1 MTHATLARAAAAALV
16 LLCSAPMASAQ
27 ASLPPSVSLPF
38 GNVLGTAELA
48 VMIRNLNNEMNRA
61 IERLRAEQAEGDRQ
75 LQGQLIGLQEENR
88 RLRAELARDNQEL
101 RQDLRVELARQKQ
114 ELQGSLAAQEAQF
127 RRVDGKLATDLD
139 QLSRSVAELSG
150 YQSGLASDIR
160 VGKDGLSKFQI
171 DSEQLNGRLNAL
183 QSQLGNLRETTTR
196 MESASAGLGKK
207 DQELN
212 ASLVALTSAQGSLR
226 DELGKRL
233 DNMDGELT
241 KSASE
246 RAKAASDLAKSAS
259 DLAKSASDLADMR
272 KAVAELRATVAVL
285 EAGLKGA
292 ERSANDVK
300 EVSSKIDELKRR
312 IEPVETTIDGRVF
325 EALPAEVAAY
335 KAAVAKVQRADYA
348 AARVDLQQFLASV
361 PNTGFR
367 GSALY
372 WLGQAQ
378 YASSQCREAQASFG
392 EMVKFAPDHPL
403 ASDAMLAI
411 ANCQLELKE
420 PRANVRRSL
429 DNLIKLHPPS
439 KAAAEAKDL
448 LARLPR

>member
-1 MTHATLARAAAAALV
+1 
-16 LLCSAPMASAQ
+16 MASAQ

-75 LQGQLIGLQEENR
+75 LQGQLIGLQDENR
-88 RLRAELARDNQEL
+88 RLRAELARDSQAL
-101 RQDLRVELARQKQ
+101 REDLLVLARQKQ
-114 ELQGSLAAQEAQF
+114 ELQGSLTAQEAQF
-127 RRVDGKLATDLD
+127 RRVVDKLDADLG
-139 QLSRSVAELSG
+139 QLRTSVDRLSG
-150 YQSGLASDIR
+150 DQSVLARDISL
-160 VGKDGLSKFQI
+160 GKDGLSKFQV
-171 DSEQLNGRLNAL
+171 DSEQLNGRLNGL
-183 QSQLGNLRETTTR
+183 QSQLGDLREKTTR
-196 MESASAGLGKK
+196 MEAASALLVSR
-207 DQELN
+207 DQLN
-212 ASLVALTSAQGSLR
+212 ASLEALTSAQGSRLEGL
-226 DELGKRL
+226 DKRL
-233 DNMDGELT
+233 VSMTGELT
-241 KSASE
+241 KAASE
-246 RAKAASDLAKSAS
+246 RAKLVSDLAMS
-259 DLAKSASDLADMR
+259 DGER
-272 KAVAELRATVAVL
+272 VNVGKAVDGLRDRVTVL

-300 EVSSKIDELKRR
+300 EVSSKLDELKRR

-335 KAAVAKVQRADYA
+335 NAAVAKVQRADYG
-348 AARVDLQQFLASV
+348 AARVDLQQFLASG
-361 PNTGFR
+361 PNPGFR

-403 ASDAMLAI
+403 APDAMLAI

-429 DNLIKLHPPS
+429 DNLIKLHPKS
-439 KAAAEAKDL
+439 KAAAQAKDL

>member
-16 LLCSAPMASAQ
+16 LLCSAPMVSAQ
-27 ASLPPSVSLPF
+27 LSLPPSVSLRAGDF
-38 GNVLGTAELA
+38 LGTNELA
-48 VMIRNLNNEMNRA
+48 TVIRNLVRDMNA
-61 IERLRAEQAEGDRQ
+61 EISKLRAEQADGDRQ
-75 LQGQLIGLQEENR
+75 LQSQLTGLRDENR
-88 RLRAELARDNQEL
+88 RLQDELVRVNQELQTKLTSDNQE
-101 RQDLRVELARQKQ
+101 LRVELARQKQ

-127 RRVDGKLATDLD
+127 RRVVGKLDTDLD
-139 QLSRSVAELSG
+139 QLRRSVAELSG
-150 YQSGLASDIR
+150 DQSVLASDIR

-241 KSASE
+241 KAASE
-246 RAKAASDLAKSAS
+246 RAKAAS

-429 DNLIKLHPPS
+429 DNLIKLHPKS

>member
-114 ELQGSLAAQEAQF
+114 ELQVSLAVQEAQF
-127 RRVDGKLATDLD
+127 RRVVDKLDADLAQLRRSVD
-139 QLSRSVAELSG
+139 QLSG
-150 YQSGLASDIR
+150 DQSALASDIR
-160 VGKDGLSKFQI
+160 LGKDGLSKSQI

-196 MESASAGLGKK
+196 MESASALLVSR
-207 DQELN
+207 DQLN
-212 ASLVALTSAQGSLR
+212 ASLEALTSAQGSRLEGL
-226 DELGKRL
+226 DKRL
-233 DNMDGELT
+233 VSMAGELT
-241 KSASE
+241 KAASE
-246 RAKAASDLAKSAS
+246 RDKLVSDLAMSAGE
-259 DLAKSASDLADMR
+259 R
-272 KAVAELRATVAVL
+272 VNVGKAVDGLRDRVTVL
-285 EAGLKGA
+285 EAGLEGA
-292 ERSANDVK
+292 KRSANDVK

-335 KAAVAKVQRADYA
+335 NAAVAKVQRADYG
-348 AARVDLQQFLASV
+348 AARVDLQQFLATV
-361 PNTGFR
+361 PNAGFR

-392 EMVKFAPDHPL
+392 EMVKSAPDHPR
-403 ASDAMLAI
+403 APDAMLAI

-429 DNLIKLHPPS
+429 DNLIKLHPKS

>member
-127 RRVDGKLATDLD
+127 RRVVDKLDADLG
-139 QLSRSVAELSG
+139 QLRTSVDRLSG
-150 YQSGLASDIR
+150 DQSVLARDISL
-160 VGKDGLSKFQI
+160 GKDGLSKFQV

-212 ASLVALTSAQGSLR
+212 ASLEALTRAQTSLR

-233 DNMDGELT
+233 ENMAGELT
-241 KSASE
+241 KAASE
-246 RAKAASDLAKSAS
+246 RDKLVSDLAMSAGE
-259 DLAKSASDLADMR
+259 R
-272 KAVAELRATVAVL
+272 VNVGKAVDGLRDRVTVL
-285 EAGLKGA
+285 EAGLEGA
-292 ERSANDVK
+292 KRSANDVK

-335 KAAVAKVQRADYA
+335 NAAVAKVQRADYG
-348 AARVDLQQFLASV
+348 AARVDLQQFLATV
-361 PNTGFR
+361 PNAGFR

-403 ASDAMLAI
+403 APDAMLAI

-429 DNLIKLHPPS
+429 DNLIKLHPKS

>member
-27 ASLPPSVSLPF
+27 ATLPPSVSLPF

-61 IERLRAEQAEGDRQ
+61 VERLRAEQAEGDRQ
-75 LQGQLIGLQEENR
+75 LRDQLIGLQDENR
-88 RLRAELARDNQEL
+88 RLRAELARDSQEL
-101 RQDLRVELARQKQ
+101 RQDLLVLARQKQ
-114 ELQGSLAAQEAQF
+114 ELQGSLTAQEAQF
-127 RRVDGKLATDLD
+127 RRVVDKLDADLAQLRRSFD
-139 QLSRSVAELSG
+139 QLSGDQSV
-150 YQSGLASDIR
+150 LASDIR
-160 VGKDGLSKFQI
+160 LGKDGLSKSQI

-212 ASLVALTSAQGSLR
+212 ASLEALTSAQGSLR

-233 DNMDGELT
+233 DTMAGELT
-241 KSASE
+241 KAARE
-246 RAKAASDLAKSAS
+246 RDKLVSDLAMSAG

-361 PNTGFR
+361 PNAGFR

-392 EMVKFAPDHPL
+392 EMVKFAPDHPF

-429 DNLIKLHPPS
+429 DNLIKLHPKS

>member
-1 MTHATLARAAAAALV
+1 M
-16 LLCSAPMASAQ
+16 
-27 ASLPPSVSLPF
+27 PPSVSLPF
-38 GNVLGTAELA
+38 GNMLGTAELA

-61 IERLRAEQAEGDRQ
+61 IERLRAEQAEGDRRLQSQ
-75 LQGQLIGLQEENR
+75 LSDLQEDNR
-88 RLRAELARDNQEL
+88 RLRAELARDKQEL
-101 RQDLRVELARQKQ
+101 LGELARQRQ
-114 ELQGSLAAQEAQF
+114 ELQGSMAAQEGQF
-127 RRVDGKLATDLD
+127 KRVIDRLASELN
-139 QLSRSVAELSG
+139 QVRLGVEALRGEQSV
-150 YQSGLASDIR
+150 LASD
-160 VGKDGLSKFQI
+160 VTGGKDNLSKLQI
-171 DSEQLNGRLNAL
+171 EREQLSGRLNAL
-183 QSQLGNLRETTTR
+183 QSQLGDLREKTTR
-196 MESASAGLGKK
+196 LETASAGLGNK
-207 DQELN
+207 DQELGT
-212 ASLVALTSAQGSLR
+212 SLVAVTTAQAGLR
-226 DELGKRL
+226 AE
-233 DNMDGELT
+233 MSSEMS

-246 RAKAASDLAKSAS
+246 LEA
-259 DLAKSASDLADMR
+259 MR

-325 EALPAEVAAY
+325 DALPAEVAAY
-335 KAAVAKVQRADYA
+335 KAAVGKVERGEFA

-361 PNTGFR
+361 SNPGFR

-378 YASSQCREAQASFG
+378 YASSQFREAQASFG
-392 EMVKFAPDHPL
+392 DMVKFSPDHPR
-403 ASDAMLAI
+403 AAEAMLAM

-429 DNLIKLHPPS
+429 DNLIKLHPKS
-439 KAAAEAKDL
+439 KAAAEAKEL

>member
-1 MTHATLARAAAAALV
+1 M
-16 LLCSAPMASAQ
+16 
-27 ASLPPSVSLPF
+27 
-38 GNVLGTAELA
+38 LGTAELA

-61 IERLRAEQAEGDRQ
+61 IERLRAEQAEGDKRLQNQ
-75 LQGQLIGLQEENR
+75 LVELQEDNR
-88 RLRAELARDNQEL
+88 RLRAELARDKQDLLGELARQRQEL
-101 RQDLRVELARQKQ
+101 LGGLDRQKQ
-114 ELQGSLAAQEAQF
+114 ELLGSMANQEAQF
-127 RRVDGKLATDLD
+127 KRVIDKLDADLVQLRRVFD
-139 QLSRSVAELSG
+139 QLSGE
-150 YQSGLASDIR
+150 QSALASDIR
-160 VGKDGLSKFQI
+160 LGKDGLAKFQI
-171 DSEQLNGRLNAL
+171 DGEQLSARLNAL

-196 MESASAGLGKK
+196 IEAASARLVNKEELGS
-207 DQELN
+207 
-212 ASLVALTSAQGSLR
+212 SLATVTAAQNSLR
-226 DELGKRL
+226 DELTSQL
-233 DNMDGELT
+233 A
-241 KSASE
+241 KSANE
-246 RAKAASDLAKSAS
+246 LAKSAS
-259 DLAKSASDLADMR
+259 ELEAMR

-325 EALPAEVAAY
+325 DALPAEVAAY
-335 KAAVAKVQRADYA
+335 KAAVGKVERGEFA

-361 PNTGFR
+361 SNPGFR

-378 YASSQCREAQASFG
+378 YASSQFREAQASFG
-392 EMVKFAPDHPL
+392 DMVKFSPDHPR
-403 ASDAMLAI
+403 AAEAMLAM

-429 DNLIKLHPPS
+429 DNLIKLHPKS
-439 KAAAEAKDL
+439 KAAAEAKEL

>member
-27 ASLPPSVSLPF
+27 ATLPPSVSLPF

-75 LQGQLIGLQEENR
+75 LREQLIGLQEENR
-88 RLRAELARDNQEL
+88 RLRAELDRDNQAL
-101 RQDLRVELARQKQ
+101 RQDLRVELVRQKQ
-114 ELQGSLAAQEAQF
+114 DLQGSLATQEAQF
-127 RRVDGKLATDLD
+127 RRVVDKLDADLAQLRRSVD
-139 QLSRSVAELSG
+139 QLSG
-150 YQSGLASDIR
+150 DQSALASDIR
-160 VGKDGLSKFQI
+160 LGKDGLSKSQI

-212 ASLVALTSAQGSLR
+212 ASLEALTSAQGTLR
-226 DELGKRL
+226 EELGKRL
-233 DNMDGELT
+233 DNMAGELT
-241 KSASE
+241 KAASE
-246 RAKAASDLAKSAS
+246 RAMSAGE
-259 DLAKSASDLADMR
+259 LTEIR
-272 KAVAELRATVAVL
+272 KAVGELRATVAVL
-285 EAGLKGA
+285 DEGLKGA

-348 AARVDLQQFLASV
+348 AARVDLQQFLATV
-361 PNTGFR
+361 PNAGFR

-429 DNLIKLHPPS
+429 DNLIKLHPKS

>member
-101 RQDLRVELARQKQ
+101 RVELARQKQ

-127 RRVDGKLATDLD
+127 RRVVDKLDADLA
-139 QLSRSVAELSG
+139 QLRTSVDRLSG
-150 YQSGLASDIR
+150 DQSVLARDISL
-160 VGKDGLSKFQI
+160 GKDGLSKFQI

-212 ASLVALTSAQGSLR
+212 ASLEALTRAQTSLR

-233 DNMDGELT
+233 ENMADELT
-241 KSASE
+241 KAASERTKLVSDLAMSASE
-246 RAKAASDLAKSAS
+246 RINVGKALEGLQDRVK
-259 DLAKSASDLADMR
+259 
-272 KAVAELRATVAVL
+272 VL
-285 EAGLKGA
+285 EAGLEGA
-292 ERSANDVK
+292 KRSANDVK

-403 ASDAMLAI
+403 APDAMLAI

-420 PRANVRRSL
+420 RANVRTSL
-429 DNLIKLHPPS
+429 GNLIKLHPKS
-439 KAAAEAKDL
+439 KAAAQAKDL